1 MSIRSFDKLRAV
13 NKLKKNGVLGF
24 GLKGLKVTGCYTL
37 TQLIEPTLVGAIVE
51 ATPTTIE
58 SRVGEIH
65 FGAKGMSEISCFSFT
80 LNGRLASLPD

>member
-24 GLKGLKVTGCYTL
+24 GLKVTGCYTL